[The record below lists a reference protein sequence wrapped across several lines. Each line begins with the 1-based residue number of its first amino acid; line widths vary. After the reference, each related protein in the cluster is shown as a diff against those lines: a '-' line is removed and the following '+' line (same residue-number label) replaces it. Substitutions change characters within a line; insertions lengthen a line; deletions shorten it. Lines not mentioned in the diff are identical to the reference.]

1 MLAAVASTPAQPE
14 PQPPAHTSLGE
25 RARSLGVHLGEPQV
39 LLLTTL
45 VAGGLLLILLLGRTL
60 APVIAGLVV
69 AYVLQGPVQ
78 ALTRRGVPRL
88 LAVTG
93 VFVGFLALILYALL
107 ALGPLLTE
115 QLSQLVVQLPN
126 MVNSVQSLLLT
137 LPERFPELVGREQV
151 VQLTATLQA
160 QALAIGESLVTWSV
174 NRIGNL
180 FSLSLYLFLV
190 PLLVFFFLKDRELIV
205 GWLLAIL
212 PKERGLAAGV
222 WHEVDQKTGA
232 YVRGKIFEVGI
243 VGVVTYATFTLLGA
257 QFAALLA
264 SLTGLSV
271 LVPYIGVVAA
281 AVPVVFLSLVQ
292 FGFGGEFAMVV
303 GAYGV
308 IQILDGNLLAPLL
321 ISEAVDLHPVAV
333 VAAILVFGGIWGF
346 WGIFFAIP
354 LATLALAVV
363 KAWPRGKAARV
374 ADPPPP
380 PR

>member
-1 MLAAVASTPAQPE
+1 
-14 PQPPAHTSLGE
+14 
-25 RARSLGVHLGEPQV
+25 
-39 LLLTTL
+39 
-45 VAGGLLLILLLGRTL
+45 
-60 APVIAGLVV
+60 
-69 AYVLQGPVQ
+69 
-78 ALTRRGVPRL
+78 
-88 LAVTG
+88 
-93 VFVGFLALILYALL
+93 
-107 ALGPLLTE
+107 
-115 QLSQLVVQLPN
+115 
-126 MVNSVQSLLLT
+126 
-137 LPERFPELVGREQV
+137 
-151 VQLTATLQA
+151 
-160 QALAIGESLVTWSV
+160 
-174 NRIGNL
+174 
-180 FSLSLYLFLV
+180 
-190 PLLVFFFLKDRELIV
+190 VFFFLKDRELIV
-205 GWLLAIL
+205 SWLLGIL
-212 PKERGLAAGV
+212 PTERGLAAGV

-243 VGVVTYATFTLLGA
+243 VGVVTYAAFTLLGA

-292 FGFGGEFAMVV
+292 FGFGSEFALVV

-363 KAWPRGKAARV
+363 KAWPRAEAAGR
-374 ADPPPP
+374 ATRSPL